1 MFLMFLTFLV
11 VMSGIGV
18 LLWFG
23 FHRIALHLRGNPEAT
38 RAVVEHVLIP
48 LFGRKEATEFET
60 GPDGKVRCFDADE
73 S

>member
-1 MFLMFLTFLV
+1 MFLMFLTFVV

-18 LLWFG
+18 LLWFA
-23 FHRIALHLRGNPEAT
+23 FHRIALHLRGNLEAT

-48 LFGRKEATEFET
+48 LFGCKEATAFESK
-60 GPDGKVRCFDADE
+60 PDGTLKCFDADE